1 MSDKVVSK
9 IYAAW
14 LRVIQTE
21 NSCKPTGAPCHV
33 ERCGC
38 VAEQQMLIE
47 EYRAAEKDGNDDGEK
62 VTA

>member
-1 MSDKVVSK
+1 MSDKVVAR

-21 NSCKPTGAPCHV
+21 NSCKPPGAPCHA

-38 VAEQQMLIE
+38 AAEQQMLIE
-47 EYRAAEKDGNDDGEK
+47 EYRAAEKGCHDDGGT

>member
-1 MSDKVVSK
+1 MSDKVVAK

-14 LRVIQTE
+14 LRVIQTK

-38 VAEQQMLIE
+38 VAELIE
-47 EYRAAEKDGNDDGEK
+47 EYRAAKEVNQ
-62 VTA
+62 

>member
-1 MSDKVVSK
+1 MSDKAVAR

-21 NSCKPTGAPCHV
+21 NSCKPTGAPCDAK
-33 ERCGC
+33 RCGC

-47 EYRAAEKDGNDDGEK
+47 EYRAATEEGHDDGGK
-62 VTA
+62 GPA